1 MIRVQTED
9 FDLNAQVAAL
19 SNPDQ
24 QSGAVVA
31 FVGLVRDFTEG
42 NDPAATMTLEHYPG
56 MTENQLADIE
66 KDARARWDLNDVT
79 IIHRVGTL
87 SAGEQIVLV
96 LASSRHRQNAFDA
109 ANFIMD
115 ILKTKAT
122 FWKKESAEDQAQWV
136 DARDSDQSAA
146 DRWGA

>member
-66 KDARARWDLNDVT
+66 KDARARWDLHDVT

-115 ILKTKAT
+115 ILKTNAT
-122 FWKKESAEDQAQWV
+122 FWKKESAGDQAQWV

-146 DRWGA
+146 DRWGD

>member
-31 FVGLVRDFTEG
+31 FVGLVRDFTGG

-66 KDARARWDLNDVT
+66 QDARPDGSCTTSPSFIGWERCRRGSKLFWFWPVRATGKTPLMRP
-79 IIHRVGTL
+79 I
-87 SAGEQIVLV
+87 
-96 LASSRHRQNAFDA
+96 SSWIF
-109 ANFIMD
+109 
-115 ILKTKAT
+115 
-122 FWKKESAEDQAQWV
+122 
-136 DARDSDQSAA
+136 
-146 DRWGA
+146 